1 MDRERNSL
9 YFFIVNSELKKNGSV
24 GMRAEKIINF
34 LTKKKF
40 NKIVVISRD
49 KKYLDKNIQH
59 YSYFYFSFFLK
70 FLKFLRIFINK
81 NISDRYFESIFLDFY
96 SSYVLSKITEN
107 YSSKKIIS
115 FEFTPGLVKKA
126 KKRNFDFIQDI
137 QIMPIRYSLELSK
150 KGIIK
155 NIPKS
160 FFYKKLKDREDF
172 ILENSTRIVCPSS
185 FIEKKLSFYTRNK
198 NLDVCYFGVDLKKF
212 KSLKNDNL
220 IKKNIKVGFLG
231 QISERKGL
239 RYLLEAFMDNN
250 FKDDE
255 LFIGGSIQKAN
266 VDFEIKNFKRNNINF
281 LGNVNPVE
289 FFKNIDILVHPSLIE
304 GSAKVIYEAMASGVI
319 PIVTPNTGSI
329 VENGKDGLIINI
341 CDSEDIKE
349 KLSFLKE
356 NMPNQDFKDNIKKK
370 IYEFSWNSY
379 AIKYLNLISQRND

>member
-1 MDRERNSL
+1 MDRQKNSL

-24 GMRAEKIINF
+24 GMRAEKLIN
-34 LTKKKF
+34 LLSKKKL

-49 KKYLDKNIQH
+49 RKYFKKNTQH

-70 FLKFLRIFINK
+70 FLKFLRIFVNK
-81 NISDRYFESIFLDFY
+81 NISDRYFESIFLDIY
-96 SSYVLSKITEN
+96 SSHVLSNITKK

-115 FEFTPGLVKKA
+115 FEFTPNLLKKA

-137 QIMPIRYSLELSK
+137 QIMPIRYSLELK
-150 KGIIK
+150 EKGRIK
-155 NIPKS
+155 NVPKS
-160 FFYKKLKDREDF
+160 FFFKKLKDREDF
-172 ILENSTRIVCPSS
+172 ILENASRIICPSGYLK
-185 FIEKKLSFYTRNK
+185 KKLSFYVSNK
-198 NLDVCYFGVDLKKF
+198 NLDICYFGVDLNKF
-212 KSLKNDNL
+212 KNLKNDNF

-239 RYLLEAFMDNN
+239 RFLLEAFIDNK

-255 LFIGGSIQKAN
+255 LFIGGNIQKTN
-266 VDFEIKNFKRNNINF
+266 IDFEIKSFKKDNIYF

-289 FFKNIDILVHPSLIE
+289 FYKNIDVLVHPSLIE
-304 GSAKVIYEAMASGVI
+304 GSAKVVYEAMASGVI
-319 PIVTPNTGSI
+319 PVVTPNTGSI

-341 CDSEDIKE
+341 CDSADIKE

-356 NMPNQDFKDNIKKK
+356 NMPNQDFIDNIKKK

-379 AIKYLNLISQRND
+379 AIKYTNLISQ